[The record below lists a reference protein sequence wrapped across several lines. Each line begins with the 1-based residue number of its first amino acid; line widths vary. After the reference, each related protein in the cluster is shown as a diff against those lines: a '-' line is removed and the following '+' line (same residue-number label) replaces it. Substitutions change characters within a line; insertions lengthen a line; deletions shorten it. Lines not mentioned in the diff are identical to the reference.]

1 MRKVVVIG
9 GDGIG
14 PEVIGSAMR
23 LMEAEGVD
31 IEFMPAEMGLDCY
44 RRKGSYLP
52 GETLDLLEQADAC
65 LFGAITS
72 PSDPGYRSPL
82 LTLRRD
88 LDLFVNIR
96 PLWRIAPDL
105 GLVDL
110 DIIIFR
116 ENTEGMYSGEE
127 VEEGASFILRRRVSE
142 SVCRRLVRFS
152 REYAERE
159 GRKKLTCVHKANVIP
174 RSDGLFKRVFFD
186 EMVASS
192 LKADDMLVDACAAA
206 MVSKPSQLDCI
217 VTLNLYGDILSDEG
231 AALAGGMGLSP
242 SANIGDRMAIFE
254 PVHGSAPDIA
264 GRGVANPVAA
274 ILSAVMM
281 LRHLGLESDAE
292 YIEGALKKALIDG
305 KRTPDIGG
313 DMGTDSF
320 TDEVIRRL
328 VH

>member
-1 MRKVVVIG
+1 
-9 GDGIG
+9 
-14 PEVIGSAMR
+14 
-23 LMEAEGVD
+23 
-31 IEFMPAEMGLDCY
+31 
-44 RRKGSYLP
+44 
-52 GETLDLLEQADAC
+52 
-65 LFGAITS
+65 
-72 PSDPGYRSPL
+72 
-82 LTLRRD
+82 
-88 LDLFVNIR
+88 
-96 PLWRIAPDL
+96 
-105 GLVDL
+105 
-110 DIIIFR
+110 
-116 ENTEGMYSGEE
+116 
-127 VEEGASFILRRRVSE
+127 
-142 SVCRRLVRFS
+142 
-152 REYAERE
+152 
-159 GRKKLTCVHKANVIP
+159 VHKANVIP

>member
-23 LMEAEGVD
+23 LMEAKEVE
-31 IEFMPAEMGLDCY
+31 IEFMTAEMGLDCY
-44 RRKGSYLP
+44 RRRGSYLP
-52 GETLDLLEQADAC
+52 EETLDLLEQADAC

-72 PSDPGYRSPL
+72 PSDPDYRSPL
-82 LTLRRD
+82 LKIRRD
-88 LDLFVNIR
+88 FDLFANVR

-116 ENTEGMYSGEE
+116 ENTEGMYSGDE
-127 VEEGASFILRRRVSE
+127 VEEGASFILKRRVSE
-142 SVCRRLVRFS
+142 SVCRRLVQFS
-152 REYAERE
+152 RDYAEAE

-174 RSDGLFKRVFFD
+174 RSDGLFRRVFLEAMD
-186 EMVASS
+186 SSS
-192 LKADDMLVDACAAA
+192 LKADEMLVDACAAA
-206 MVSKPSQLDCI
+206 MVSNPSQLDCI

-231 AALAGGMGLSP
+231 AALVGGMGLVP
-242 SANIGDRMAIFE
+242 SANIGDGMAIFE

-264 GRGVANPVAA
+264 GKGVANPVAT
-274 ILSAVMM
+274 ILSATMM
-281 LRHLGLESDAE
+281 LRHLGLISEAE
-292 YIEGALKKALIDG
+292 DIEGALKSAVIDG
-305 KRTPDIGG
+305 RRTPDIRG
-313 DMGTDSF
+313 DMGTESF

-328 VH
+328 VQ